1 MLPRM
6 RCCLMSKPGT
16 KTIFNPQLAMW
27 AGVASMATAAI
38 LIVVKAAAWMISD
51 STSVL
56 ASLTDSIIDV
66 IVSFMSFMAI
76 RHSLK
81 PADDDHRYGHGKIE
95 GLMALLQAGFIGMG
109 AVFLIFESAGRLSD
123 PAPVVHPVMTVI
135 VMAASSALSI
145 LLIAAQHRILRHA
158 PSLAVESDKA
168 HYASDIL
175 VNGVV
180 ILALALQMKGAPL
193 WTDPFFALLIALWLG
208 RAAYVVAAKGVDM
221 LLDKELPAEKRDRIV
236 AIIGTNR
243 DIHGFHDLRTR
254 MSGMELYISFDVEI
268 DPDITLAQAHR
279 IAKDIEKAL
288 LHEFPNAQ
296 IMIHQDPVGE
306 TEDSRHK
313 EGGIK
318 ETA

>member
-1 MLPRM
+1 MLKR
-6 RCCLMSKPGT
+6 ST
-16 KTIFNPQLAMW
+16 KAAFNPQLAIW
-27 AGVASMATAAI
+27 AGVASMVTVAV
-38 LIVVKAAAWMISD
+38 LIIIKSAAWMISD
-51 STSVL
+51 STSIL
-56 ASLTDSIIDV
+56 ASLTDSIVDA

-81 PADDDHRYGHGKIE
+81 PADEDHRYGHGKIE
-95 GLMALLQAGFIGMG
+95 GLMALLQAGFIGTG
-109 AVFLIFESAGRLSD
+109 AVFLVFESVGHLFN
-123 PAPVVHPVMTVI
+123 PLPVVHPVMAVI
-135 VMAASSALSI
+135 VMAVSSGLSI
-145 LLIAAQHRILRHA
+145 ILVAVQHYSLRQA
-158 PSLAVESDKA
+158 PSLAVESDQA

-175 VNGVV
+175 VNGAV
-180 ILALALQMKGAPL
+180 ILALILQMRGAPL

-208 RAAYVVAAKGVDM
+208 RTAYMVAAKGVDM
-221 LLDKELPAEKRDRIV
+221 LLDKELPAEKRDRII
-236 AIIGTNR
+236 AIIGMNR

-296 IMIHQDPVGE
+296 VMIHQDPVGE

-313 EGGIK
+313 EGGVK
-318 ETA
+318 ETT